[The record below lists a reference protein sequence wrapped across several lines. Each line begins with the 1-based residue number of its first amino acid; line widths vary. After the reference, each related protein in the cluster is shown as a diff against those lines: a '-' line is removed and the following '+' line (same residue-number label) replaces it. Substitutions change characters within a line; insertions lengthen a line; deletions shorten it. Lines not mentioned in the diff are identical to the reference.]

1 MNIKKVRPRFCQ
13 ESRGAKAKAWGVN
26 TPSLSTLRKSVNR
39 IHVVGLL
46 FGRDLLLNGLAGLGW
61 PWSRRLSLWVDWLD
75 QRAEELRERQG
86 ARA

>member
-1 MNIKKVRPRFCQ
+1 MSSKRLRPQVLADR
-13 ESRGAKAKAWGVN
+13 RGARKKWDFDN
-26 TPSLSTLRKSVNR
+26 PTLCTQCKSVNQ

-61 PWSRRLSLWVDWLD
+61 PWSRRLSLWIDWLD

-86 ARA
+86 VRL